1 LFDAAD
7 PAIIAIM
14 SATRTIERVLP
25 PDSTIGEDLA
35 TLDDEDTFEMT
46 NLPSSRTGISGVL
59 FLSTAMASHGPRV
72 KYFVKTG
79 KGQASFSVSIAE
91 PPCVVA
97 NSLPERVVNDMA
109 PLVIDWVRLNHES
122 LMYFWNEGP
131 YWTIDELNAFIDQLR
146 KFQGT

>member
-1 LFDAAD
+1 
-7 PAIIAIM
+7 M

-25 PDSTIGEDLA
+25 PDTTIEEDLA

-79 KGQASFSVSIAE
+79 KGQASFSVSVSAR
-91 PPCVVA
+91 PRVVA
-97 NSLPERVVNDMA
+97 NSLPERVVNEMA
-109 PLVIDWVRLNHES
+109 PLVIDWVRSNHEA
-122 LMYFWNEGP
+122 LMHFWDEGR
-131 YWTIDELNAFIDQLR
+131 YWTIDELNAFVGQLR